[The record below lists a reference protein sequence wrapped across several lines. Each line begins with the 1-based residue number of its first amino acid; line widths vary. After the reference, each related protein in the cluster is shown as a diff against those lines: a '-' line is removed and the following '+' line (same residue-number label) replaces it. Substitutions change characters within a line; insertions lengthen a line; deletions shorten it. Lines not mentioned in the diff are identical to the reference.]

1 MTPAM
6 RAIMT
11 PAAAIKTRGLGKSYR
26 GGLRRRPF
34 TAVEALDLAVPRGQ
48 VFGFL
53 GPNGAGKTTTIMMLL
68 GNVRPSRGRG
78 WVLGQP
84 IGDVEAKR
92 RLGFLPEKFQFHD
105 FLQADEFLDL
115 HGKLYG
121 MPPKRRRERIG
132 EALELVGLADRRN
145 SRLSQFSKGMQ
156 QRIGL
161 AQALLHEPEL
171 VILDEPTSALDPIG
185 RRQVRDIILHLKARG
200 ATVFLNSHLL
210 SEIEMTCDH
219 VAILNRGRLVREGTL
234 EQLLAPASVVELQIE
249 GGDDGLR
256 AALESVGEVRELGPG
271 RYEARVADARRVPE
285 LAEIVVRCHGRL
297 HAMVPQRESLEDFFI
312 RTVTAAEEDAE

>member
-1 MTPAM
+1 MTVSDT
-6 RAIMT
+6 AIET
-11 PAAAIKTRGLGKSYR
+11 KGLGKSYR

-34 TAVEALDLAVPRGQ
+34 TAVDALDLRVRRGQ

-84 IGDVEAKR
+84 IGHVESKR

-121 MPPKRRRERIG
+121 MPPWRRRQRIG
-132 EALELVGLADRRN
+132 ETLELVGLADRRQ

-161 AQALLHEPEL
+161 AQALLHEPDL

-185 RRQVRDIILHLKARG
+185 RRQVRDIVLHLKERG

-234 EQLLAPASVVELQIE
+234 DQLLAPASVVELQVE
-249 GGDDGLR
+249 GGGPELR
-256 AALESVGEVRELGPG
+256 AALEAVGELQEKGG
-271 RYEARVADARRVPE
+271 GFYEIRVGDARRVPE
-285 LAEIVVRCHGRL
+285 LADAVVRCGGRL
-297 HAMVPQRESLEDFFI
+297 HSMIPQRESLEDYFV
-312 RTVTAAEEDAE
+312 RTVTESEEGAS

>member
-1 MTPAM
+1 MV
-6 RAIMT
+6 
-11 PAAAIKTRGLGKSYR
+11 AAIETRGLGKSYR
-26 GGLRRRPF
+26 SGLLRRAL
-34 TAVEALDLAVPRGQ
+34 TAVEALDLSVPRGQ

-78 WVLGQP
+78 WLLGQP
-84 IGDVEAKR
+84 IGNLEAKR

-105 FLQADEFLDL
+105 FLQADEFLEL

-121 MPPKRRRERIG
+121 MPPKRRRERID
-132 EALELVGLADRRN
+132 AVLELVGLAERRK

-234 EQLLAPASVVELQIE
+234 EQLLAPTARVELQVE
-249 GGDDGLR
+249 GGDAELR
-256 AALESVGEVRELGPG
+256 AALAAVGEVREKGPG
-271 RYEARVADARRVPE
+271 EYEVRVAEARRVRE
-285 LAEIVVRCHGRL
+285 LAEVVVRHGGRL
-297 HAMVPQRESLEDFFI
+297 HAMIPQRESLEDFFI
-312 RTVTAAEEDAE
+312 RAVTAAEEETG